1 VAREQQLQRSKLI
14 VKSMNQE
21 LRHVRRF
28 TPGYLKPK
36 TLDVNYGVPV
46 KAELKIAN
54 WLKVKNKDIM

>member
-1 VAREQQLQRSKLI
+1 
-14 VKSMNQE
+14 MNQE